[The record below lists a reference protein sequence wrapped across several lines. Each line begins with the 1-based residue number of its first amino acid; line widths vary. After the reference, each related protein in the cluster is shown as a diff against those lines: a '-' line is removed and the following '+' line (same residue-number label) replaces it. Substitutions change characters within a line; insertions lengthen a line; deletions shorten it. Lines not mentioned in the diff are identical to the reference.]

1 MTALF
6 TNSKTNSSIMSKK
19 TSTYACTECF
29 YQSGKWLGKCPECNG
44 WNTFNSDTIDA
55 TKEQQIFKI
64 NDIATKS
71 ATRIQSGIK
80 EWDRVM
86 GGGLV
91 AGEFV
96 IITGDP
102 GIGKSTL
109 LLQIA
114 NKIAENY
121 KTIYFSSEESL
132 EQVKLRAQR
141 LKCNSETLFFSDQA
155 DIDVIIKLAE
165 KHKPEL
171 IIIDSVQNCYMQSSD
186 FSQAS
191 QSQLK
196 EIAFKLMRLA
206 KDKSITVISSGHIT
220 KEGVMAGPKTLEH
233 IVDAVFYLQAEDRF
247 QTRILRAVKN
257 RFGTIDEL
265 GFFQMGES
273 GLEEIANINKYFMQ
287 DLNPSPGSALVGF
300 IEGTRPILVE
310 LQALVLASKYAM
322 PQKVISGIDQTQVV
336 LVAAILEKH
345 LQIKFSLHDIFF
357 KISGGLKIKGSS
369 SDLAIALALLSSYF
383 QKPLPEKSLALGEIN
398 LAGQIKPVNYVTMY
412 ANEAEKFGILNL
424 LISSNQKIE
433 PHCKATKFKSIYD
446 LLMLFE

>member
-1 MTALF
+1 
-6 TNSKTNSSIMSKK
+6 MSKK
-19 TSTYACTECF
+19 LSNPYICSECF

-44 WNTFNSDTIDA
+44 WNTFSSETMSSA
-55 TKEQQIFKI
+55 HEQLIFKI
-64 NDIATKS
+64 NDIEAKS

-91 AGEFV
+91 AGEFA

-114 NKIAENY
+114 NKISANH

-141 LKCNSETLFFSDQA
+141 LNCNDQDLFFSDQA
-155 DIDVIIKLAE
+155 DIDVIIKLTE

-171 IIIDSVQNCYMQSSD
+171 IIIDSVQNCYMQNSD
-186 FSQAS
+186 FSHAS
-191 QSQLK
+191 QAQLK

-206 KDKSITVISSGHIT
+206 KEKSITIISTGHIT

-265 GFFQMGES
+265 GFFLMNEN

-287 DLNPSPGSALVGF
+287 DLNSNPGSALVGF

-336 LVAAILEKH
+336 LIAAILEKH
-345 LQIKFSLHDIFF
+345 LQIKLSLHDIFF

-398 LAGQIKPVNYVTMY
+398 LAGQIKSVNYINMY
-412 ANEAEKFGILNL
+412 INEAEKFGIQNL
-424 LISSNQKIE
+424 LLSSSQKAE
-433 PHCKATKFKSIYD
+433 ANCKITKFKTIYD
-446 LLMLFE
+446 LLLLFE

>member
-1 MTALF
+1 MG
-6 TNSKTNSSIMSKK
+6 KK
-19 TSTYACTECF
+19 SSTYACTECF
-29 YQSGKWLGKCPECNG
+29 YQSGKWLGKCPDCNG
-44 WNTFNSDTIDA
+44 WNTFSSDTVDE
-55 TKEQQIFKI
+55 TKDQLIFKI
-64 NDIATKS
+64 NDITTKS

-114 NKIAENY
+114 NKISENH

-132 EQVKLRAQR
+132 EQVKLRALR
-141 LKCNSETLFFSDQA
+141 LKCNNESLFFSDQA
-155 DIDVIIKLAE
+155 DIDTIIKLAE

-287 DLNPSPGSALVGF
+287 DLNPNPGSALVGF

-336 LVAAILEKH
+336 LIAAILEKH
-345 LQIKFSLHDIFF
+345 LQIKLSLHDIFI

-398 LAGQIKPVNYVTMY
+398 LAGQIKPINYVNMY
-412 ANEAEKFGILNL
+412 ANEAEKFGIVNL

-433 PHCKATKFKSIYD
+433 THGKATKFKSIHD

>member
-1 MTALF
+1 
-6 TNSKTNSSIMSKK
+6 MSKK
-19 TSTYACTECF
+19 TTNPYVCAECF
-29 YQSGKWLGKCPECNG
+29 YQSAKWLGKCPDCNG
-44 WNTFNSDTIDA
+44 WNTFSSDTISTTND
-55 TKEQQIFKI
+55 QLIFKI
-64 NDIATKS
+64 NDIATKTS
-71 ATRIQSGIK
+71 PRIQSGIK

-96 IITGDP
+96 IVTGDP

-114 NKIAENY
+114 HKISENHH
-121 KTIYFSSEESL
+121 TIYFSSEESL

-141 LKCNSETLFFSDQA
+141 LACTNEKLFFSDQA
-155 DIDVIIKLAE
+155 DIDVIIKLVE

-171 IIIDSVQNCYMQSSD
+171 VIIDSVQNCYMQNSD
-186 FSQAS
+186 YSHAS

-206 KDKSITVISSGHIT
+206 KDKSITIISSGHIT

-247 QTRILRAVKN
+247 QTRILRSVKN

-265 GFFQMGES
+265 GFFQMGEG

-287 DLNPSPGSALVGF
+287 DLNPNPGSALVGF

-310 LQALVLASKYAM
+310 LQALVLASKFAI

-336 LVAAILEKH
+336 LIAAILEKH
-345 LQIKFSLHDIFF
+345 LQIKLSLHDIFF

-398 LAGQIKPVNYVTMY
+398 LAGQIKPVNYVNIY
-412 ANEAEKFGILNL
+412 VNEAEKFGIQNL
-424 LISSNQKIE
+424 ILSSHQKVE
-433 PHCKATKFKSIYD
+433 ASCKITTFKSIYD
-446 LLMLFE
+446 LLILFE